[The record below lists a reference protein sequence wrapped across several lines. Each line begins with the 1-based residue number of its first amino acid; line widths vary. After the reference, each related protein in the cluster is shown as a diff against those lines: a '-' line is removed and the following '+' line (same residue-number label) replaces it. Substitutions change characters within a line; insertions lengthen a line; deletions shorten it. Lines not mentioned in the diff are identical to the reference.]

1 MAGRREQLAREV
13 RARLQQHREL
23 EWVVSPAWALGGTA
37 IVTPAGDGPRCDDTA
52 ALATVTQAEYL
63 AALSAA
69 VAAGELT
76 REHLEPE
83 QQEASWRRFVAY
95 REGDHGPH
103 PCHCSPACLA
113 KHPAPPPRKAAD
125 L

>member
-1 MAGRREQLAREV
+1 MPGRRQQLAREV

-23 EWVVSPAWALGGTA
+23 EWVLSPAWALGGTA

-63 AALSAA
+63 AALAAA
-69 VAAGELT
+69 VQAGDLSTDYLEAA
-76 REHLEPE
+76 
-83 QQEASWRRFVAY
+83 QQEASWQRFVAY

-103 PCHCSPACLA
+103 RCHCSPACLA
-113 KHPAPPPRKAAD
+113 KHPKAPQRTSAD